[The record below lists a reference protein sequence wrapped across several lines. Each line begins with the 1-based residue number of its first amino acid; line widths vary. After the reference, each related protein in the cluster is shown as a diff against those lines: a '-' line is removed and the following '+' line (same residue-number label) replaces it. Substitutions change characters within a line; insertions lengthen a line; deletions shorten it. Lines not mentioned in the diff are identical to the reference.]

1 LIDKNSRKTY
11 MSLMEVEKTSNIR
24 PVYVGGIRN
33 DLDGGISF
41 QPGGASARQESYF
54 VENGREYII
63 GLYDAYRFKALL
75 NNVEF
80 INNVPEFPQKK
91 IEFEKFAKTINET
104 DNPVFMI
111 IRLKN

>member
-1 LIDKNSRKTY
+1 LYRETHNAHEILYRAAFARELRLIFWFIKR
-11 MSLMEVEKTSNIR
+11 L
-24 PVYVGGIRN
+24 
-33 DLDGGISF
+33 
-41 QPGGASARQESYF
+41 RQESYF